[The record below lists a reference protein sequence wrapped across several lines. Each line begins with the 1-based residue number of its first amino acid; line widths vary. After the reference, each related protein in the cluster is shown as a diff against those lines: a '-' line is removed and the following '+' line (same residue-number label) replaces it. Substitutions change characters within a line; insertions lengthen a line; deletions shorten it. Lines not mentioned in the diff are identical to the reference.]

1 MALIMEANYSKK
13 LGLPGYSSHQF
24 MVTVR
29 MELGDMNQ
37 VAAESSRLY
46 ALLQSSVDHEI
57 QKTGFL
63 PQGQSIP
70 IHNGNGNGN
79 AQAKPSNGS
88 NGSNERWACSEKQQ
102 SLILQ
107 VVADANLEK
116 GYVEQLAMER
126 FGKGVKALNKLEASG
141 LIDELLEKH
150 GSKGPNGGNGGRGGN
165 GNNRFHQYQKAGAK

>member
-1 MALIMEANYSKK
+1 MALVMEANYSKK

-29 MELGDMNQ
+29 MELSDINQ
-37 VAAESSRLY
+37 VAAQSSQLY
-46 ALLQSSVDHEI
+46 SLLQSAVDHEI
-57 QKTGFL
+57 QKTGWL
-63 PQGQSIP
+63 PENQPIP
-70 IHNGNGNGN
+70 IRSNGNGNGN
-79 AQAKPSNGS
+79 GKPN
-88 NGSNERWACSEKQQ
+88 NVSNERWACSEKQQ

-107 VVADANLEK
+107 VVEDAKLEK

-126 FGKGVKALNKLEASG
+126 FGKGVKTLNKLEASG

>member
-1 MALIMEANYSKK
+1 M
-13 LGLPGYSSHQF
+13 
-24 MVTVR
+24 
-29 MELGDMNQ
+29 
-37 VAAESSRLY
+37 
-46 ALLQSSVDHEI
+46 DHEI
-57 QKTGFL
+57 QKTGWL
-63 PQGQSIP
+63 PETQPIP
-70 IHNGNGNGN
+70 IRSNGNGNGN
-79 AQAKPSNGS
+79 GKPTNVSNGS
-88 NGSNERWACSEKQQ
+88 NNERWACSEKQQ

-150 GSKGPNGGNGGRGGN
+150 GSKGPSGGNGGRGGN